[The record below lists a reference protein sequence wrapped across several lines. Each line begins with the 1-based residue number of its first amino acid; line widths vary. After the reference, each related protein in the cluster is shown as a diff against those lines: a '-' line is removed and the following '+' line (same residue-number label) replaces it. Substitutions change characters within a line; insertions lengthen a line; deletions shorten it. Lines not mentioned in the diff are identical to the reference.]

1 MNVNLRQMT
10 IQFLRHIGFVLGAK
24 IWLRISWDLPVAIIP
39 DNWNCY
45 WKNNQLIY
53 SHYIFCGSI
62 TPQGFTLYCCTQGG
76 RDLQGNTCW
85 QLADFTLTNEAT
97 GF

>member
-10 IQFLRHIGFVLGAK
+10 IQFLKHIGFISGAK
-24 IWLRISWDLPVAIIP
+24 IWLRISWDLLVEIIP

-53 SHYIFCGSI
+53 GHYIFCGRI
-62 TPQGFTLYCCTQGG
+62 TPQGKGY
-76 RDLQGNTCW
+76 RSPYGNSSQTS
-85 QLADFTLTNEAT
+85 A
-97 GF
+97 